1 MKPLNLDNSPCSPIS
16 SNCVIWQGPHIPCI
30 KLCTGDTVSD
40 VVFKLATEL
49 CEILEQL
56 NVSNYDL
63 ACLNLAGCDPKDF
76 QTLIQILINK
86 ICDLQNKPVPVPDNK
101 SGGCPID
108 CIVEVAECFGGG
120 TDNLINYVDRIGK
133 KICELIEDIST
144 LQDQVANLDIRVTVL
159 ENAPTPT
166 FTIPSFT
173 LQCAIGTVIPV
184 LPAGSSQQIDT
195 VLRRFINE
203 EWCPYK
209 VVLDTTTALSAAILS
224 QCVDGTDTSLQFQ
237 YSLPATQM
245 QIAYPSY
252 VATPTTLADA
262 INNLWIALCDARK
275 EGKKLTAVAAGTGVT
290 VTSATAVVG
299 NDQVTT
305 YTVSAGATHPALV
318 VNETDCGGGISN
330 TTDVY
335 AYIDITSG
343 PYNSACTSA
352 NQNRLT
358 LCTALKSWHDTYTAA
373 NPSYTG
379 NLYVFI
385 LQDELYLDYPNQI
398 KNGNITG
405 SNFSFLNLTT
415 GLTGSPN
422 VPPNWNTPSW
432 VAPTDLLYV
441 AFVNETNDAYHESN
455 NPVDF
460 AFQPT
465 TIWDFNR
472 NQFISDYT
480 THWNFF
486 RGVIYPAVNN
496 ISAGNLCLQAFGAT
510 NNIASI
516 TATDFQTALGPN
528 AISGFIGTP
537 TYPIANP
544 YVSQNKGIWDYG
556 WSAVLDKGVVPNTCI
571 INFTPEEFASDL
583 NAILSG
589 AGGDCTSASIVQ
601 SWDETTQ
608 ELTLRGIKSC
618 SLDISVD
625 EGGCINI
632 EGGGSTGCPV
642 FVNITDA
649 STIQPL
655 AQKATATVSGGVA
668 PYSYQW
674 SFGDWST
681 SPIHAPG
688 YYQFVG
694 ATNTA
699 TVEYEV
705 NPLAPALD
713 SSQYQ
718 LLKVIITDA
727 NGCKV
732 SDTFLI
738 IRPYV
743 PA

>member
-262 INNLWIALCDARK
+262 INNLWIALCDAREAGQK
-275 EGKKLTAVAAGTGVT
+275 ETIVTAGTDIVVSTTTTISGNNEVTTYEVAVAPTVGIPIGTVVPWAGTG
-290 VTSATAVVG
+290 
-299 NDQVTT
+299 
-305 YTVSAGATHPALV
+305 
-318 VNETDCGGGISN
+318 
-330 TTDVY
+330 
-335 AYIDITSG
+335 
-343 PYNSACTSA
+343 
-352 NQNRLT
+352 
-358 LCTALKSWHDTYTAA
+358 
-373 NPSYTG
+373 
-379 NLYVFI
+379 
-385 LQDELYLDYPNQI
+385 
-398 KNGNITG
+398 
-405 SNFSFLNLTT
+405 
-415 GLTGSPN
+415 
-422 VPPNWNTPSW
+422 
-432 VAPTDLLYV
+432 
-441 AFVNETNDAYHESN
+441 
-455 NPVDF
+455 
-460 AFQPT
+460 
-465 TIWDFNR
+465 
-472 NQFISDYT
+472 
-480 THWNFF
+480 
-486 RGVIYPAVNN
+486 
-496 ISAGNLCLQAFGAT
+496 
-510 NNIASI
+510 
-516 TATDFQTALGPN
+516 
-528 AISGFIGTP
+528 
-537 TYPIANP
+537 
-544 YVSQNKGIWDYG
+544 
-556 WSAVLDKGVVPNTCI
+556 
-571 INFTPEEFASDL
+571 
-583 NAILSG
+583 
-589 AGGDCTSASIVQ
+589 
-601 SWDETTQ
+601 
-608 ELTLRGIKSC
+608 
-618 SLDISVD
+618 
-625 EGGCINI
+625 
-632 EGGGSTGCPV
+632 
-642 FVNITDA
+642 
-649 STIQPL
+649 
-655 AQKATATVSGGVA
+655 
-668 PYSYQW
+668 
-674 SFGDWST
+674 
-681 SPIHAPG
+681 
-688 YYQFVG
+688 
-694 ATNTA
+694 
-699 TVEYEV
+699 
-705 NPLAPALD
+705 PLAPAGWIFCDGNTYSGLV
-713 SSQYQ
+713 SSPYYN
-718 LLKVIITDA
+718 LFLVIGNTYGGGPGAFNVPDLESRIPVGQGANSGGYDLTALGNTGGSRTQTLTDA
-727 NGCKV
+727 QIPPHTHSLSGGTVSGTINATVTGTASGGTHTHDIIGDLNGGTGGSPTGFQLTNFNNPNNFDNV
-732 SDTFLI
+732 SWISDGSHTHTVTGTATGPFTASLSGNTSDGSPALQGQAHGNMQPYLVMRYI
-738 IRPYV
+738 IKYQ
-743 PA
+743 